1 MDIDNTRNCPKYDSD
16 SKVREIVYGLV
27 YLGMNKNT
35 FFILTIIFFFN
46 CQGKSQEDLFP
57 KYEFRS
63 FDNLVEEEVI
73 FTPYSI
79 KIPKDFKKFN
89 KENLDVLKNQI
100 ENDSESYFRKV
111 LVNGFSDTSNTA
123 LMISI
128 IKQNDVLEKLNQN
141 FLNYLESINSRVNR
155 TQYSINS
162 TKVVQ
167 YQIKNT
173 MNNMGYTNLKIFIIN
188 RDFHNYMLDFIIM
201 DRNFNN
207 KLSSIESSLS
217 TLTRNKKR

>member
-1 MDIDNTRNCPKYDSD
+1 MI
-16 SKVREIVYGLV
+16 L
-27 YLGMNKNT
+27 L
-35 FFILTIIFFFN
+35 FI
-46 CQGKSQEDLFP
+46 
-57 KYEFRS
+57 
-63 FDNLVEEEVI
+63 
-73 FTPYSI
+73 
-79 KIPKDFKKFN
+79 
-89 KENLDVLKNQI
+89 
-100 ENDSESYFRKV
+100 
-111 LVNGFSDTSNTA
+111 
-123 LMISI
+123 
-128 IKQNDVLEKLNQN
+128 
-141 FLNYLESINSRVNR
+141 NYLESINSRVNR

-173 MNNMGYTNLKIFIIN
+173 MNNIGYTNLKIFIIN